1 MAFGKGGSLSKKI
14 SGLKTEPLSSVFG
27 SDSGSVLSTKMPTN
41 GDAAKRG
48 YCIKHSR
55 ALLDIGEEK
64 KCTACRDE
72 QRAREKEKAG
82 S

>member
-1 MAFGKGGSLSKKI
+1 MSKKS
-14 SGLKTEPLSSVFG
+14 SGLKTEPMSSVFG
-27 SDSGSVLSTKMPTN
+27 SDAGSVLSGAKMPTN

-55 ALLDIGEEK
+55 ALLDIGGEK

-82 S
+82 E